1 MEFDGRDS
9 SHPPISAEEEAVKR
23 NTDCV
28 YFLASPLTCKKGNEC
43 EYRHSE
49 GARVNPRDCWYWLSG
64 SCLNP
69 KCLFRHPPLDGL
81 IGAPSST
88 PPGPAQSAGP
98 KNIVPGQVHA
108 VQAPARSST
117 KQSVPC
123 YYFQNGGCLK
133 GSRCPF
139 THGGQPSPGSTKQ
152 AGQPAMPSSEPLHA
166 SKNLSWTSQRSA
178 QQTKPEAAAD
188 KGLDLS
194 RSSKKVDSKAE
205 VPFANGLAV
214 KSAGPPPPLTGDD
227 HAFQPGNAV
236 SRDSDYAD
244 RFHGGHLQPVD
255 EHMQDGREPD
265 DSLRESSPGF
275 DVLVEEH
282 EDAGYFQDDTE
293 LGGTP
298 DYGRI
303 NLGLVSDIDYLHSS
317 DYESLSRFEGEAYD
331 GVAEFE
337 RYGQHNEYRQENKR
351 SSERRGPM
359 REDSHGKLDASDLR
373 HRLLKQ
379 RKANRPRSAI
389 IAAHRDEPHQESDRD
404 VEQRHRSDSSRRD
417 QRHLPR
423 ESSISKRLQGRI
435 KLPERPDLDNYSSSR
450 SERAAD
456 KGRSRGRSSSPGRP
470 SSRQGRDHEIT
481 TQKAHKQDPGREE
494 EAGPL
499 NFAGPKSLAEL
510 KGMMTRNNGSAITQ
524 DRKISEAD
532 PSFERPK
539 LPSAILKRKREE
551 APEAAMERPASRDRM
566 TISSSG
572 LENGDGLA
580 EGPKSSPV
588 EEEEEEN
595 TKLPNGQLDEETNPK
610 EEDLAEW
617 PLSEHPLPER
627 QMLETE
633 DGDFQEEDHELDDED
648 GDDFARKLGVMLS

>member
-69 KCLFRHPPLDGL
+69 KCLFRHPFDSPRTCSVCRTEEHSSRTGSCS
-81 IGAPSST
+81 PS
-88 PPGPAQSAGP
+88 A
-98 KNIVPGQVHA
+98 
-108 VQAPARSST
+108 SSFFNQ
-117 KQSVPC
+117 QSVPC

-139 THGGQPSPGSTKQ
+139 THGGSLLLALRSKQ
-152 AGQPAMPSSEPLHA
+152 
-166 SKNLSWTSQRSA
+166 
-178 QQTKPEAAAD
+178 
-188 KGLDLS
+188 
-194 RSSKKVDSKAE
+194 
-205 VPFANGLAV
+205 
-214 KSAGPPPPLTGDD
+214 
-227 HAFQPGNAV
+227 
-236 SRDSDYAD
+236 
-244 RFHGGHLQPVD
+244 
-255 EHMQDGREPD
+255 
-265 DSLRESSPGF
+265 DSLPCLLQNRCMHPRTCPGRHRGLRSRLNQKQLPTR
-275 DVLVEEH
+275 DWTCLARRKRSIARQKSHLLMGLLLRV
-282 EDAGYFQDDTE
+282 
-293 LGGTP
+293 
-298 DYGRI
+298 
-303 NLGLVSDIDYLHSS
+303 LGLPSTDW
-317 DYESLSRFEGEAYD
+317 FEGEAYD

-389 IAAHRDEPHQESDRD
+389 IAAHRDEPHQESDGD
-404 VEQRHRSDSSRRD
+404 ISVIF
-417 QRHLPR
+417 P

-481 TQKAHKQDPGREE
+481 KQKAHKQDPGREE

-588 EEEEEEN
+588 EEEEEN